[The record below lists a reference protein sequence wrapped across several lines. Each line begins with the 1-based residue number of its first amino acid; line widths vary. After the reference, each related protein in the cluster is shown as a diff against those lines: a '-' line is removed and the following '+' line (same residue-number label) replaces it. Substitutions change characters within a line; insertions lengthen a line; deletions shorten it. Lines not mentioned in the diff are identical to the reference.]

1 MLVALPLPEP
11 ASDDATLPLTPG
23 PRSTPRVPDSQGSAA
38 PDGET
43 PSLGRV
49 GDYELLQPLGAGG
62 MGRVYL
68 ARDTRLRRR
77 AAVKMMHG
85 GAAVSPMARD
95 RFRAEARTLARIDHP
110 NVVKCWGDGEEDG
123 IPWMAMQLVAGEAL
137 SARLGDYCS
146 GPATREC
153 QDAAAG
159 LTAMVARALHAV
171 HIHGVL
177 HRDVKPSNIMLD
189 GSQSGSGSS
198 AAASGT
204 NLPNAVLVDFGLARD
219 TGEESAT
226 LTGETMGTVAW
237 MAPEVMDGG
246 GHAATPWSDQ
256 YSAGVVLYQLLT
268 GELPFGKDSL
278 MNVRGRMRSGPPPAP
293 LKLRPG
299 ISRELE
305 AICLRSLEMNPESRY
320 GSCQAFAEDLEAWRA
335 GREISARPAGA
346 VRKVWLWC
354 RWHPLAASLAVLSL
368 TAAGLGTRHLLQE
381 RATLQARLEQAA
393 SARREAVR
401 ETFSAAAAAHSR
413 HDGPGFSDALT
424 RFQRLAAEDGGWD
437 ASAALLE
444 AAARESQIPLP
455 GVSCL
460 SGSAE
465 GFVAGNEDGT
475 ITLGTHAGAHTV
487 LPAPWTGVRGNAVRA
502 AVAFREQAGGATYV
516 IAGYARTGLCLWWLP
531 EAASK
536 RPLCRFQSLPD
547 PADQIAL
554 SPDHA
559 QMFLCCRGALE
570 SAGVRVRDTR
580 TGALLRTLPGG
591 SGPLAHALAAPV
603 FAQGLPGNL
612 IRVWD
617 TRDPRDFKVIAEIA
631 TGATATALALSPDG
645 TRLAW
650 TEDGPVPEA
659 GRARLAR
666 ADGRGIPEVLPGR
679 SRSPQHIAFSLD
691 GAALAAGDDAGVVD
705 LWPLGTEGAPSRSL
719 QAHRGAVNG
728 IAFCGA
734 DTFPASSSAAGSLH
748 LPLSAVLTAPGAH
761 QISAGPDGWFFR
773 MNAASDAVL
782 AWKEAGYL
790 TSIPVQENPE
800 KAPGTSRPE
809 QRLAGG
815 RYVGSWFE
823 IATVTGS
830 AGDAERVLEIHGHTP
845 RRITLAAPRESD
857 AAAATGR
864 AAESW
869 AISPD
874 FSLLAQFQSRRSAV
888 VSWTMRDAATG
899 AVLWEAGY
907 DSPVVLAERAA
918 EFSPD
923 GALVALGSGTLQIR
937 QARSGALLFSLEEAG
952 AFAFSPDST
961 RCAVIVGGKK
971 LRVLDCATW
980 QTLLELP
987 DTRGARAAVRFLGNN
1002 HTLVLPAAG
1011 GRGVRVLDTRGTRP
1025 ELSAPLFAERNITA
1039 IHTSGA
1045 SLAFV
1050 DEAGAVTRLGAAL
1063 QARGVEAAIMPPDEP
1078 APAAQSPMRWKISA
1092 TEGLVSCLPSPAAA
1106 EVKWAL
1112 GVPRPFGAMTEGGA
1126 AWRFT
1131 FAPLPAQIRS
1141 ARLTLH
1147 LQKPPETDLR
1157 CSAHSLIH
1165 MGLQP
1170 GLATSLWR
1178 GDLRVLCGSAAEGTS
1193 TSLTIDLADLQGG
1206 KGAASLLPAMNQD
1219 RCLDVVIGSLA
1230 SVSGMELEV
1239 DAGGPFPEILT
1250 AENSGIT
1257 ISGGPPPQ
1265 PLQLETSGAEVTT
1278 GTAAWTCQAPLVPR
1292 PFIPPQGW
1300 SMPQPVWIG
1309 PEQQGVAAARAP
1321 VTFTCRF
1328 DTTRPGAFRAWLWAL
1343 SPVQKILLNG
1353 QRLPELN
1360 TPTLRPGP
1368 DTPVLLEAP
1377 AHLLKPSGNELTITV
1392 QGLLPAILV
1401 KGGVGE

>member
-1 MLVALPLPEP
+1 MLVPLPDP
-11 ASDDATLPLTPG
+11 AFDGEATAPLTPVRGNG
-23 PRSTPRVPDSQGSAA
+23 PRTPESTGPASPGAESS
-38 PDGET
+38 
-43 PSLGRV
+43 SLGRV

-85 GAAVSPMARD
+85 GAAISPMARD

-146 GPATREC
+146 GPATRES

-159 LTAMVARALHAV
+159 LAAMVARALHAV

-189 GSQSGSGSS
+189 SSQNASGSTAAGSDS
-198 AAASGT
+198 C
-204 NLPNAVLVDFGLARD
+204 LPVAVLVDFGLARD

-293 LKLRPG
+293 SKLRPG

-305 AICLRSLEMNPESRY
+305 AICLRSLEMSPESRY
-320 GSCQAFAEDLEAWRA
+320 GSCQAFAADLEAWRA

-346 VRKVWLWC
+346 LRKLWLWC
-354 RWHPLAASLAVLSL
+354 RWHPLAASILLLSL
-368 TAAGLGTRHLLQE
+368 TAAALGTRHLLSE
-381 RATLQARLEQAA
+381 RALLRDRLEQAA

-437 ASAALLE
+437 ASASLLE
-444 AAARESQIPLP
+444 AAARESQISLP

-460 SGSAE
+460 SGDAE
-465 GFVAGNEDGT
+465 GFVAGNENGT
-475 ITLGTHAGAHTV
+475 ITLGTHAGAETV
-487 LPAPWTGVRGNAVRA
+487 LPAPWAGVRGNAVRA
-502 AVAFREQAGGATYV
+502 AVAFREPEGGTTYV

-531 EAASK
+531 EAASP
-536 RPLCRFQSLPD
+536 RPLCRFQALPD
-547 PADQIAL
+547 AADQIAL
-554 SPDHA
+554 SADSA

-580 TGALLRTLPGG
+580 TGSLLRTLPGG
-591 SGPLAHALAAPV
+591 SGPLAHALDAPV
-603 FAQGLPGNL
+603 FAQGLPGNF

-617 TRDPRDFKVIAEIA
+617 TREFKVIAEIA

-650 TEDGPVPEA
+650 TEDSPVPDA

-666 ADGRGIPEVLPGR
+666 ADGRGTPDVLSGR
-679 SRSPQHIAFSLD
+679 CRSPQHIAFSRD
-691 GAALAAGDDAGVVD
+691 GAALAVGDDAGVVD
-705 LWPLGTEGAPSRSL
+705 FWPLGTEGAPPRSL

-728 IAFCGA
+728 LAFCGTDA
-734 DTFPASSSAAGSLH
+734 FPSSSSAAGSLH
-748 LPLSAVLTAPGAH
+748 LPLSAALTAPGPH
-761 QISAGPDGWFFR
+761 HISAGPDGWFFR

-782 AWKEAGYL
+782 AWRDAGFL
-790 TSIPVQENPE
+790 TSVPLP
-800 KAPGTSRPE
+800 ADDAAAGAGR
-809 QRLAGG
+809 RLAGG
-815 RYVGSWFE
+815 RYIGSWFE

-830 AGDAERVLEIHGHTP
+830 PGDADRTLEIHGHSP
-845 RRITLAAPRESD
+845 RRVPLAAPRESD
-857 AAAATGR
+857 ATAAAGR

-888 VSWTMRDAATG
+888 VSWALRDAATG

-923 GALVALGSGTLQIR
+923 GMLVALGSGTLQIR

-952 AFAFSPDST
+952 AFAFSPDSS
-961 RCAVIVGGKK
+961 RCAVLVGGKK
-971 LRVLDCATW
+971 LRVLDCANW

-987 DTRGARAAVRFLGNN
+987 DTHGARAAVRFLGNS

-1011 GRGVRVLDTRGTRP
+1011 GRGVRVLDTRGARP
-1025 ELSAPLFAERNITA
+1025 ELSVPLFADRNITA
-1039 IHTSGA
+1039 LHTSGA
-1045 SLAFV
+1045 SMALV
-1050 DEAGAVTRLGAAL
+1050 DEAGAVTRLGNSLHAP
-1063 QARGVEAAIMPPDEP
+1063 GMEAKVLPEEESDGAPQ
-1078 APAAQSPMRWKISA
+1078 APAVLRWKISA
-1092 TEGLVSCLPSPAAA
+1092 ADGLVSCLPSPAAA

-1165 MGLQP
+1165 LGLQP
-1170 GLATSLWR
+1170 GLPTSLWR
-1178 GDLRVLCGSAAEGTS
+1178 GDLRVLCGTAAEGTA
-1193 TSLTIDLADLQGG
+1193 TTLTIDLADLQGG
-1206 KGAASLLPAMNQD
+1206 KGASSLLPAMNQD
-1219 RCLDVVIGSLA
+1219 RCLDAVIGSLA
-1230 SVSGMELEV
+1230 GVSGMELEIE
-1239 DAGGPFPEILT
+1239 AGGPFPGILT
-1250 AENSGIT
+1250 AEQNGIT
-1257 ISGGPPPQ
+1257 VRGGPPVQ
-1265 PLQLETSGAEVTT
+1265 PLPATGAEVTT
-1278 GTAAWTCQAPLVPR
+1278 GTAAWTCPAPLVTR

-1300 SMPQPVWIG
+1300 SMPDPVWIG
-1309 PEQQGVAAARAP
+1309 PDLQGVAAARAP

-1328 DTTRPGAFRAWLWAL
+1328 DAPLPGPFRAWLWAL

-1368 DTPVLLEAP
+1368 DTPVLLNAP
-1377 AHLLKPSGNELTITV
+1377 AHLLRPDANELTITV

-1401 KGGVGE
+1401 KGGILRNPAGPPAQ